1 MIIVAASIIGICLA
15 VVAGADLRRLALIH
29 VRHLWL
35 VWASIGIQVG
45 VLTYLAEYVHGGV
58 GNAVHLGTYLLAG
71 VFVIVNRHIR
81 GVVAIGVG
89 AAMNVAAIVANGGV
103 MPASVAAWEI
113 AGFGAKVGFNN
124 SVPVENPKLLFLG
137 DVFAVPA
144 GWPLANVFSAGDVIL
159 VLGLTWMVYRAGV
172 PDGGRFGLRLPD
184 GYVMVRRTD
193 EHRLALVSAR
203 ERLGELIQ
211 AIEHQADDVRHLT
224 MPPRVAGELFAEE
237 SEEWRG
243 LLGAVPNWGAALDDR
258 PG

>member
-103 MPASVAAWEI
+103 MPASAAAWEI
-113 AGFGAKVGFNN
+113 AGFGAEVGFNN

-172 PDGGRFGLRLPD
+172 PDGGRFGLRVPD

-243 LLGAVPNWGAALDDR
+243 LSGAVPNWGAALDGR